1 MSTRPQAC
9 ESQKDNLLAALER
22 GVPLPVELHAHAL
35 SCAGCRAAL
44 ARWSAQAR
52 VLRAMPRAQVPAE
65 LDGRVVA
72 AFHAGAR
79 QTRALDHVQSLSRVQ
94 APSELDV
101 RMTQMLAGAHTSA
114 ARFERGESDGRR
126 APAELDQRVA
136 RDWRAARA
144 VKQTRQTTRAWAA
157 FAVASLAMVTAWL
170 VWPRSEAVPALQPEI
185 ELVQVRSLRELDPL
199 SRGLLDSVSGGAL
212 SAGGKL

>member
-1 MSTRPQAC
+1 MSARPNAC
-9 ESQKDNLLAALER
+9 ESQKAHLLAALER

-44 ARWSAQAR
+44 ARWSAQGR
-52 VLRAMPRAQVPAE
+52 VLRALPRVPAPSE

-72 AFHAGAR
+72 AFHAGVR
-79 QTRALDHVQSLSRVQ
+79 QTRALDQVQSLSRVPV
-94 APSELDV
+94 PSELDA
-101 RMTQMLAGAHTSA
+101 RMARMLAGAHTSS

-126 APAELDQRVA
+126 APSELDQRVE
-136 RDWRAARA
+136 RDLQALLA

-170 VWPRSEAVPALQPEI
+170 VWPRTQAVPTLQPEI

>member
-72 AFHAGAR
+72 AFH
-79 QTRALDHVQSLSRVQ
+79 HI
-94 APSELDV
+94 
-101 RMTQMLAGAHTSA
+101 SA
-114 ARFERGESDGRR
+114 VLLLGGE
-126 APAELDQRVA
+126 
-136 RDWRAARA
+136 
-144 VKQTRQTTRAWAA
+144 
-157 FAVASLAMVTAWL
+157 
-170 VWPRSEAVPALQPEI
+170 
-185 ELVQVRSLRELDPL
+185 VRSLFD
-199 SRGLLDSVSGGAL
+199 RGASCT
-212 SAGGKL
+212 SAPSATC